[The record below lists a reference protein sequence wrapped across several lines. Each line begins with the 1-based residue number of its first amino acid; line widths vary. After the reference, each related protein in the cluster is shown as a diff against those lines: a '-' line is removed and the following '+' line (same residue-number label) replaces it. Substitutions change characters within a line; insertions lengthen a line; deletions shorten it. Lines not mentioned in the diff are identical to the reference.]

1 MICIQCEMRTKA
13 NRSRLNINGAV
24 TMCDSAKLS
33 NHVTTGSFT
42 TVEYSWLKKQGRHLR
57 EKSSHKSS

>member
-1 MICIQCEMRTKA
+1 MDVCMINKKRNVNQT

-24 TMCDSAKLS
+24 TMCDSTKLS
-33 NHVTTGSFT
+33 NPDMTGSFT

-57 EKSSHKSS
+57 EES